1 MKQRVT
7 PQPLLRSTYVYLL
20 LDTSTSTCRVWLIDG
35 ADEHYYEWVSER
47 ELARGLLQFLVECT
61 ERHKLTLVEL
71 RGLGVYRGP
80 GSFTGLRIGVSSLN
94 TLASFADIPIV
105 GAVGDG
111 WRNESLE
118 RLRSGVNDKIVLP
131 EYGREAR
138 ITTPRK

>member
-1 MKQRVT
+1 MKQWAT
-7 PQPLLRSTYVYLL
+7 PQPLLRSTNVYLL
-20 LDTSTSTCRVWLIDG
+20 LDTSSSTCRVWLVDG
-35 ADEHYYEWVSER
+35 VDEYYYEWISER

-61 ERHKLTLVEL
+61 ERHKLTLEEL

-94 TLASFADIPIV
+94 TLASFASIPIV
-105 GAVGDG
+105 GAAGEG
-111 WRNESLE
+111 WRTESLE
-118 RLRSGVNDKIVLP
+118 RLRSGENDKVVLP